1 MVGRDMQASARRL
14 LNAVPALRTPL
25 MLLHR
30 AWRERGAWG
39 AVLADHR
46 STKQETT
53 FLRQAKLASNGRTLI
68 VFTLD
73 DDSIYGVK
81 QLALVSQALRL
92 RGWTIQVVLRN
103 RAMVLGVVYFRAF
116 GIDRFI
122 YLSDMQLT
130 ADERSRC
137 HSSAE
142 QLLDQR
148 LSLQLVKG
156 WQFEG
161 SWIGPQIIS
170 TLSRI
175 RFEGVVDFSDP
186 QVRVRLKEMLA
197 PTLEHV
203 LRARKLMQAYPADL
217 ALTIEANYAAFG
229 PLVDMA
235 IAQGVPVIQMIQ
247 PWKDDALIFRR
258 LTASTRREH
267 PSSVAKESL
276 DAVMHR
282 PWTNVEEQALNQLFA
297 DRYGGRW
304 FLQARNQQNT
314 RSYTREELTA
324 RFSLDRQKPVAVVF
338 SQVLWDANLFYGDD
352 IFEDYGEWFVETV
365 RAACANTAMNWL
377 IKIHPAN
384 VWKRSYEN
392 ITHEYTE
399 TVLIR
404 GEIGDLPPHVKL
416 IGADDDMSTLSLF
429 KHIDYGVTVRGTSG
443 MELAC
448 FGKHCVTAGT
458 GRYSGL
464 GFTLDCAD
472 WQQYLDRLASLHKQ
486 PPLTSQEVLR
496 AKWHAYASFMLRPW
510 AMKSAR
516 AEFAY
521 GKGRHSL
528 DHNLHLTVS
537 SIREVEAY
545 GDLASFAD
553 WAEGDRTDY
562 LAPDAGTPR
571 KATS

>member
-1 MVGRDMQASARRL
+1 MRASARRL
-14 LNAVPALRTPL
+14 LNAAPALRAPL
-25 MLLHR
+25 MLLR
-30 AWRERGAWG
+30 RVWRVRGAWG
-39 AVLADHR
+39 AVLADYR
-46 STKQETT
+46 STKRETK
-53 FLRQAKLASNGRTLI
+53 FFRKAKLESNGRTLT
-68 VFTLD
+68 VFAFD

-81 QLALVSQALRL
+81 QLAFVSQALRL
-92 RGWTIQVVLRN
+92 RGWSVQVALRN
-103 RAMVLGVVYFRAF
+103 RAMVLGAAYFRAF
-116 GIDRFI
+116 GIDRFL
-122 YLSDMQLT
+122 YLNDMYLT
-130 ADERSRC
+130 ADERLLC
-137 HSSAE
+137 QTSAD

-175 RFEGVVDFSDP
+175 RFDGMVDFSDSR
-186 QVRVRLKEMLA
+186 VHVRLQEMLA

-203 LRARKLMQAYPADL
+203 LRARKLMQAYPAKL

-276 DAVMHR
+276 DAVMLR

-338 SQVLWDANLFYGDD
+338 SHVLWDANLFYGDD
-352 IFEDYGEWFVETV
+352 LFEDYGEWFVETV

-377 IKIHPAN
+377 LKIHPAN

-392 ITHEYTE
+392 IIREYTE

-404 GEIGDLPPHVKL
+404 REIGDLPPHVKL
-416 IGADDDMSTLSLF
+416 IGSEDDMSTLSLF
-429 KHIDYGVTVRGTSG
+429 EHIDYGVTVRGTSG

-464 GFTLDCAD
+464 GFTLDCTNR
-472 WQQYLDRLASLHKQ
+472 QQYLDHLANLHKQ
-486 PPLTSQEVLR
+486 RPMTPQEVLR
-496 AKWHAYASFMLRPW
+496 AKWHAYTSFMLRPW

-521 GKGRHSL
+521 GKGQHSL

-537 SIREVEAY
+537 SITEVEAC

-553 WAEGDRTDY
+553 WAEDDRIDY